1 MNATVTIHRFN
12 VEEYHRLT
20 ESNILHEDDRVE
32 LVEGRIVDMTPIGS
46 KHAAC
51 VSRLNRI
58 FTMKLQTSAI
68 VQVQNPI
75 QLLDQ
80 SEPQP
85 DIVVLKNR
93 DDFYA
98 ERLPNADDILLVIEV
113 ADSSLEYDRETKLPL
128 YAKANIPEVWLI
140 NLIENIVEIYSAPSL
155 EGYNVIT
162 KHRHNQA
169 IVPENF
175 PDIKVVVSEI
185 FGQPS

>member
-1 MNATVTIHRFN
+1 MNTTVSIHRFN
-12 VEEYHRLT
+12 IKEYHQLI

-32 LVEGRIVDMTPIGS
+32 LIEGRIIDMTPIGS

-51 VSRLNRI
+51 VGRLNRI
-58 FTMKLQTSAI
+58 FTMKLQTSTI

-75 QLLDQ
+75 QLLGQ

-85 DIVVLKNR
+85 DIVLLKNR

-98 ERLPNADDILLVIEV
+98 EKLPTADDILLVIEV
-113 ADSSLEYDRETKLPL
+113 ADSSLEYDKETKIPL
-128 YAKANIPEVWLI
+128 YAKANIPEVWLV
-140 NLIENIVEIYSAPSL
+140 NLIENIVEIYSAPSP

-162 KHRHNQA
+162 KRRRSQ
-169 IVPENF
+169 ILTPKNF

>member
-1 MNATVTIHRFN
+1 MNTTVPIHRFN
-12 VEEYHRLT
+12 IEEYHRLT
-20 ESNILHEDDRVE
+20 KSNILHEDDRVE
-32 LVEGRIVDMTPIGS
+32 LVEGRIVDMMPIGS

-85 DIVVLKNR
+85 DMVVLKNR
-93 DDFYA
+93 DDFHA
-98 ERLPNADDILLVIEV
+98 ERLPYADDILLVIEV

-128 YAKANIPEVWLI
+128 YAKANVPVVWLV
-140 NLIENIVEIYSAPSL
+140 NLIENIVEIYSDPSP

-162 KHRHNQA
+162 KCRHNQTIA
-169 IVPENF
+169 PKNF
-175 PDIKVVVSEI
+175 PAIKVVVSEI
-185 FGQPS
+185 FGPPS